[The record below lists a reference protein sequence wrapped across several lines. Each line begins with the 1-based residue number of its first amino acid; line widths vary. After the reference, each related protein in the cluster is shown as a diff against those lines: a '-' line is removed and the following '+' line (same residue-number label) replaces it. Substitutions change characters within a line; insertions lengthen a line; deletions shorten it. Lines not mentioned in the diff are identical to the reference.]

1 MRQAWG
7 TRDAPGGG
15 GLLFAIDSSWMDFG
29 TKDTSTALQLVSE
42 SFLTHILVS
51 FPRGGDHRVELYKVG
66 EAAQLG
72 VTSGARATGLP

>member
-1 MRQAWG
+1 M
-7 TRDAPGGG
+7 
-15 GLLFAIDSSWMDFG
+15 FAIDSSWMDFG

-42 SFLTHILVS
+42 SLLIHILVS

-72 VTSGARATGLP
+72 VTGGTGPQDFPRDKK